1 MALLVEAK
9 ESSMGQV
16 LLSLLSIEG
25 LDDQCTGRKYKA
37 HSIILYCITVVQV
50 VYIGYTYSVQLL
62 LCAKKHLLLKVIF
75 TIQTC
80 QL

>member
-1 MALLVEAK
+1 MISV
-9 ESSMGQV
+9 QV
-16 LLSLLSIEG
+16 LVDSIEG
-25 LDDQCTGRKYKA
+25 LDDQCTGRKYNA

-62 LCAKKHLLLKVIF
+62 LCAKKHTLLKVIF